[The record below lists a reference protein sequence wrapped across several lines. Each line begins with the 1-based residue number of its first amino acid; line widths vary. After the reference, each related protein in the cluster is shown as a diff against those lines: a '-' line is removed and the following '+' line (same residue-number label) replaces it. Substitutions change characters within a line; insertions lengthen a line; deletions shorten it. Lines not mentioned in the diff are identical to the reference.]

1 MKKFIVI
8 ISLALSM
15 FNARV
20 HYGQSLE
27 AYIAQAEEN
36 NPGLKAKLEEFEAAM
51 QKIPQVSSLPDPTF
65 SVSAFGQMVE
75 TRVGQ
80 QMARLSLS
88 QMFPWFGTLAA
99 QKNAAALAAEAKYQ
113 SYLDARNE
121 LRFRVRSAYY
131 PLFEL
136 EEKIRLQK
144 ENLNILSTYKTLA
157 TTKFQNGS
165 GKLADALRVDI
176 MTSDLETEIEILE
189 SRKKPLL
196 VAFNTLL
203 NRAVDDEIIT
213 EGNTQLT
220 ALRSFTLDS
229 VLTNNP
235 KLEEIE
241 QRIAAAQAQE
251 AVAVKQG
258 LPKMGL
264 GFEYIVTTK
273 RPGMDFQDNGK
284 DAYMPMLTVSLPV
297 YRKKY
302 RAAVNESRHMQQSFT
317 EMKREVENRLTTQYE
332 TALFER
338 DKANSEYNLFE
349 QQIGKTKQIIELLL
363 SGYGN
368 SGTDF
373 EEILRMQQMLL
384 KYEVSKISSIREY
397 FIAEAK
403 LLYLVANRK

>member
-8 ISLALSM
+8 ISLGLCM

-27 AYIAQAEEN
+27 AYITQAEEN

-51 QKIPQVSSLPDPTF
+51 QKIPQVSSLPDPNF

-113 SYLDARNE
+113 SYMDARNE

-136 EEKIRLQK
+136 QEKIRLQK
-144 ENLNILSTYKTLA
+144 ENLTILSSYKALA

-176 MTSDLETEIEILE
+176 MTGDLETEIEILE
-189 SRKKPLL
+189 SRRKPLL

-203 NRAVDDEIIT
+203 NRALDDEIVT

-229 VLTNNP
+229 VLTKNP
-235 KLEEIE
+235 KLVEIE

-251 AVAVKQG
+251 TVAVKQG

-264 GFEYIVTTK
+264 GFEYIVTAK

-317 EMKREVENRLTTQYE
+317 EMKREVENRLTTEYE
-332 TALFER
+332 MALFER

-349 QQIGKTKQIIELLL
+349 EQIGKTKQIIELLL

-384 KYEVSKISSIREY
+384 KYEVSKVSSIREY